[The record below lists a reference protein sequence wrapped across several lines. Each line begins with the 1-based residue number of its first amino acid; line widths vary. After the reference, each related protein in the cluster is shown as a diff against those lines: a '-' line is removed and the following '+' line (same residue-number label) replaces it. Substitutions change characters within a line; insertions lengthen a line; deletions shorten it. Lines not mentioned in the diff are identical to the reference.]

1 MAFLL
6 PGQKCKK
13 YFAGLRRNS
22 AALLCVCVSASLLAG
37 CGSTQASPKA
47 LSGDGEVNTVYSDEA
62 LALDYD
68 VPVMTPSIKVNQTGY
83 LPESD
88 KRALLTGAHLP
99 DTFFVIDM
107 ESGETV
113 YEGAV
118 TEQSEET
125 AVADF
130 SEVTREGMYYLQA
143 DVVGVSYAFPIGEDV
158 YAEVLKRTQKQ
169 FYLNRCGMSLTEQ
182 YAADG
187 AHSVCHTTAGV
198 LTDENGKTM
207 DVTGGWHLDGRLN
220 RNVTEGCRA
229 LEQLLLALEMNA
241 EAFDDATGIPE
252 SDNDIPDILDE
263 AAYEARWLLKMQ
275 DEASGGVHEAA
286 LTDGGDESNPM
297 LSGVEVM
304 PVTMEATGSFA
315 AALAHFAYV
324 YRSYD
329 ASLATQCVQA
339 SDKAFRLYR
348 TAMETAQDTKGFHA
362 ACELYR
368 ATGDGRYAE
377 AIDTYL
383 KDLTFDAKVTEEE
396 DLFLAAVA
404 YLSTSGEVDK
414 DACARMMG
422 ALMEQARAIASGAGA
437 SPYRVAKDEGTQ
449 DDAAGVLLRMRTL
462 VVANHILYNHEYQTI
477 ILDHAHYLMGRN
489 ERAVNLVTE
498 ESEYSYETAHLTG
511 IRTQPLQAAQL
522 VFLLSAIQGEVS

>member
-1 MAFLL
+1 MVS
-6 PGQKCKK
+6 KR
-13 YFAGLRRNS
+13 LRRHS
-22 AALLCVCVSASLLAG
+22 AALLSVCFLALPATGCSAG
-37 CGSTQASPKA
+37 QAAPKA
-47 LSGDGEVNTVYSDEA
+47 LTGDGEVNIVYTDEA
-62 LALDYD
+62 LALDYA

-83 LPESD
+83 LPKSD

-99 DTFFVIDM
+99 DTFSVIDM

-113 YEGAV
+113 YEGEV
-118 TEQSEET
+118 TERTTET
-125 AVADF
+125 AAADF
-130 SEVTREGMYYLQA
+130 TRVTREGTYYLKA
-143 DVVGVSYAFPIGEDV
+143 DVVGVSYAFTIGEDV
-158 YAEVLKRTQKQ
+158 YAQVLKRTQKQ

-182 YAADG
+182 YAGDG

-229 LEQLLLALEMNA
+229 LEQMLLALEMNA
-241 EAFDDATGIPE
+241 EAFDDETGIPE

-286 LTDGGDESNPM
+286 LTDGSDESNPM

-315 AALAHFAYV
+315 AALAHFAYA

-348 TAMETAQDTKGFHA
+348 TAIETAQDVKGFHA

-368 ATGDGRYAE
+368 ATGDRRYAE

-414 DACARMMG
+414 DACARMME
-422 ALMEQARAIASGAGA
+422 ALMEQARAIAAKAGA
-437 SPYRVAKDEGTQ
+437 SPYRVAERTGTE
-449 DDAAGVLLRMRTL
+449 DDAGTGAEDAAEDAAGVLLRMRTL
-462 VVANHILYNHEYQTI
+462 AVANHILYNHEYQTI

-498 ESEYSYETAHLTG
+498 ETEYSYETAHLTG

-522 VFLLSAIQGEVS
+522 VFLLSAIQGKV